1 MEVNYLRTNRRAQI
15 GNITIPLLRGEQG
28 EQGEQGYSISR
39 VERTSGDGTPGTT
52 DTYTIYINTTPETAI
67 GEFYIINGSSGD
79 MTKAIYDTNN
89 NGIVDNAELVSGFS
103 VGCNVPANAVFTDT
117 IYDDT
122 ALTGRVS
129 TLENAGYITRSVSD
143 LANYYLK
150 NETYTKQ
157 EVDNAGYITNAVA
170 DLANYYLKSETYT
183 KREVIALCDEIPKFA
198 IEVVNALPTQDISE
212 TTIYLVR
219 NTSQQDDLY
228 TEYIYVNNTW
238 EILGAQSIDLSNYY
252 TKTEIDDMIGDIET
266 LLASI

>member
-15 GNITIPLLRGEQG
+15 GNITIPLLKGEQG

-67 GEFYIINGSSGD
+67 GQFYITNGGGGD
-79 MTKAIYDTNN
+79 MTKAVYDINN
-89 NGIVDNAELVSGFS
+89 NGIVDKA
-103 VGCNVPANAVFTDT
+103 
-117 IYDDT
+117 T
-122 ALTGRVS
+122 ADKEGNDILQTYATKSALNEMS
-129 TLENAGYITRSVSD
+129 TSFGNEIASNTLRIGNLESAGYITRS
-143 LANYYLK
+143 
-150 NETYTKQ
+150 
-157 EVDNAGYITNAVA
+157 VA

-183 KREVIALCDEIPKFA
+183 KQEVIALCDEIPKFA

-219 NTSQQDDLY
+219 NTSQQADLY
-228 TEYIYVNNTW
+228 TEYIYVNNAW